1 MVIMDYPLSRRG
13 DVVETLHG
21 QQIADPY
28 RWLEDPDDPETVDW
42 VERQNAVS
50 EAYLASL
57 PERPWFVRT
66 MTAVLHRPQAG
77 VPFRRGR
84 RERR

>member
-1 MVIMDYPLSRRG
+1 MDYPLSRRG

-57 PERPWFVRT
+57 PERHWFART
-66 MTAVLHRPQAG
+66 MTAVLHRLRPEADSG
-77 VPFRRGR
+77 PTLAR
-84 RERR
+84 